1 EGTITPYP
9 SQQPRKLAV
18 LQTYE
23 IHQKIQKFLENIKLD
38 IPAGTPLDIPVEIHL
53 GEKNNLLREKQRL
66 EMELARLQGRMPAI
80 EEQIMRIKKEIEE
93 QVQSDQVSEEL
104 RTILALQVRYL
115 EGVKRL
121 VENGTMNTAGTAD
134 AEEKLARAKIELA
147 RRREQI
153 GTSAGTNQLAK
164 FSNEM
169 AMLAIDMAETKAM
182 LEIVSNQLN
191 RTEQQLT
198 ASTILDPQ
206 VLRIRRAVRA
216 F

>member
-1 EGTITPYP
+1 
-9 SQQPRKLAV
+9 
-18 LQTYE
+18 
-23 IHQKIQKFLENIKLD
+23 
-38 IPAGTPLDIPVEIHL
+38 
-53 GEKNNLLREKQRL
+53 
-66 EMELARLQGRMPAI
+66 MQGRIPAI
-80 EEQIMRIKKEIEE
+80 EEQIKRIKMEIEE
-93 QVQSDQVSEEL
+93 KVQEDQVSQEL
-104 RTILALQVRYL
+104 RNILALQVKYL

-164 FSNEM
+164 FSNEL
-169 AMLAIDMAETKAM
+169 AMLAIDMAENKAM
-182 LEIVSNQLN
+182 LKIVSDQLN

-206 VLRIRRAVRA
+206 VSRIRLTVRA
-216 F
+216 LEIADRRVNELNTLALNVQTPTVSVLGAE